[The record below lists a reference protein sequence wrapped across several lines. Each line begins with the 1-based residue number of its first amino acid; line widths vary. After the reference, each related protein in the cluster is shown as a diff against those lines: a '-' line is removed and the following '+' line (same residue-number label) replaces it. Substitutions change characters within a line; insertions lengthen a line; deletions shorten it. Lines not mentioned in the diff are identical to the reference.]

1 MTNRITYSIIAVLLA
16 AVAAMAWKFLVAG
29 STLPADDGRVA
40 IVLDPGE
47 RAFVLAEM
55 RGFVAGLERI
65 SDALARDDMKGVA
78 DAARPLGAGRTHD
91 VPMALMGKLPLEF
104 KTLALATHRSFDALA
119 ADAQDGG
126 TPKKAL
132 SQLAD
137 VLQKCVACHAAY
149 QFATPQGT

>member
-1 MTNRITYSIIAVLLA
+1 MANRIMLAIIAVLLL
-16 AVAAMAWKFLVAG
+16 AVAAMAYVFLVAG
-29 STLPADDGRVA
+29 STAKADDGRTA
-40 IVLDPGE
+40 IVLAPGE
-47 RAFVLAEM
+47 RAFVLGEM

-65 SDALARDDMKGVA
+65 AEALSRDDMKGVA
-78 DAARPLGAGRTHD
+78 DAARPMGTQRTHD

-149 QFATPQGT
+149 QFATPKGT

>member
-1 MTNRITYSIIAVLLA
+1 MANRITLPIIAVLLV

-78 DAARPLGAGRTHD
+78 DAARPLGSGRTHD

-104 KTLALATHRSFDALA
+104 KTLALATHRSFDTLA
-119 ADAQDGG
+119 SDAEAGG
-126 TPKKAL
+126 TPKQAL
-132 SQLAD
+132 AQLAKT
-137 VLQKCVACHAAY
+137 LQQCVACHATY
-149 QFATPQGT
+149 QFTTPKGV

>member
-104 KTLALATHRSFDALA
+104 KTLALATHRSFDTLA
-119 ADAQDGG
+119 ADAEAGG

-132 SQLAD
+132 SQLAGT
-137 VLQKCVACHAAY
+137 LQQCVACHATY
-149 QFATPQGT
+149 QFTTPKGV